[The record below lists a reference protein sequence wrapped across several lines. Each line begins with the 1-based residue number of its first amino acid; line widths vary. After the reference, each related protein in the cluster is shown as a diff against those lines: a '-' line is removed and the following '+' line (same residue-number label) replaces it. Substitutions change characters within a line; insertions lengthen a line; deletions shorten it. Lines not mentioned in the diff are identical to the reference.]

1 MSLQRVSYPVYSILT
16 MDVRMERFAIDHH
29 GSFVVQLLKSISGT
43 LKVKPMLNPSKSYLW
58 PITHFWK

>member
-43 LKVKPMLNPSKSYLW
+43 LKVKPMLNPSKSYL
-58 PITHFWK
+58 